1 MISPLHLFLICS
13 KWHYSRQVSWPY
25 NPAQNRHISQVPV
38 ESTLAFE
45 IFVLRHIAVNP
56 PSLLSI
62 RPYRVDALSFSCG
75 ETPKKNFRTF
85 SRWLPRGTQMALKT
99 RQISAKSLKTG
110 KSGKT
115 GKMLVRKEIFQKIF
129 PNFFESLGREEKF
142 REMLHRG
149 EIFPKN
155 FSQNFSTHIDS
166 LITLYVIREDN
177 VT

>member
-1 MISPLHLFLICS
+1 
-13 KWHYSRQVSWPY
+13 
-25 NPAQNRHISQVPV
+25 
-38 ESTLAFE
+38 
-45 IFVLRHIAVNP
+45 
-56 PSLLSI
+56 
-62 RPYRVDALSFSCG
+62 
-75 ETPKKNFRTF
+75 
-85 SRWLPRGTQMALKT
+85 MALKT